1 MTFSKPNV
9 RLFFKAKPVL
19 VLSLLIAIIIN
30 IIGQTVAMGNDG
42 TIRDITI
49 QPGTNEFSR
58 NFAWY
63 ANSNEQGQV
72 QLARAS
78 YSNNGS
84 FPVDNA
90 VTFNAAE
97 GGRATFLEGFRAYH
111 VTASGLEP
119 NTEYVYRVGNGG
131 IWSNMH
137 SFRTGAS
144 DNFSFVFVGD
154 PQLHNHTASTA
165 AWQNNI
171 NRALARWPEITFIV
185 SAGDQIDGSGSD
197 VVGSESHYSRL
208 FSPSALRSLAFAP
221 TLGNHDVAAN
231 FNSRFNM
238 PNLDRANGLTREVA
252 GNYFYTY
259 GNVLFLHLNS
269 NNIDLAQHRAFMQAA
284 IDSNPNAV
292 WRIAV
297 MHHTMYGVAAYGNDT
312 SRRHF
317 HQLMD
322 EFEVDI
328 AFNGHDHIYSRS
340 HQMLRNTAQLNQ
352 NVNENGQLVDP
363 TGTVYIT
370 GNSASGSK
378 YYASTGDFSAHNAFQ
393 YQSNTP
399 NISKIDMTP
408 NSFTINTYRSVN
420 TAADSE
426 FILVESFSIVKTID
440 YEPVVPQGILQ
451 RIHRHL
457 LSMSLR

>member
-1 MTFSKPNV
+1 
-9 RLFFKAKPVL
+9 
-19 VLSLLIAIIIN
+19 
-30 IIGQTVAMGNDG
+30 MGSDG

-63 ANSNEQGQV
+63 AASNELGQV

-78 YSNNGS
+78 YSSNGN

-90 VTFNAAE
+90 VTFIAAE
-97 GGRATFLEGFRAYH
+97 GGRATFLEGFRASH
-111 VTASGLEP
+111 VTVSGLEP

-131 IWSNMH
+131 IWSDMYV
-137 SFRTGAS
+137 FRTGAS
-144 DNFSFVFVGD
+144 DNFSFIFVGD
-154 PQLHNHTASTA
+154 PQLFNHSASTA

-171 NRALARWPEITFIV
+171 NRAMTRWPEISFIV
-185 SAGDQIDGSGSD
+185 SSGDQIDGSGSD

-221 TLGNHDVAAN
+221 ALGNHDVAAN
-231 FNSRFNM
+231 FNSRFNK
-238 PNLDRANGLTREVA
+238 PNLDWANALTREVA
-252 GNYFYTY
+252 GNYYYTF

-269 NNIDLAQHRAFMQAA
+269 NNIDLTQHRAFMQAA
-284 IDSNPNAV
+284 IDSNPDAM

-297 MHHTMYGVAAYGNDT
+297 MHHTVYGVAAYGNDT

-322 EFEVDI
+322 EFNVDV

-340 HQMLRNTAQLNQ
+340 HQMLSNTAQLNQ
-352 NVNENGQLVDP
+352 TVNEDGQLVDP

-370 GNSASGSK
+370 GNTSSGSK

-408 NSFTINTYRSVN
+408 NSFTISTYRSVN
-420 TAADSE
+420 TAADGE
-426 FILVESFSIVKTID
+426 FELIESFSIVKTID
-440 YEPVVPQGILQ
+440 IEPLLPQDILQ
-451 RIHRHL
+451 RLHQHW
-457 LSMSLR
+457 LSMPLRLLERTNE